1 MSAWPLVAL
10 DDVFEI
16 ARGGSPR
23 PIDAYL
29 TEDILGINWIMI
41 GDASAGS
48 KYITKTKK
56 RIRSEG
62 AKRSRSVKPGDFL
75 LTNSMSFGKPYIM
88 RTDGCIH
95 DGWLVLSPRK
105 DNVDPDFFYHL
116 LGSEAVYSEFERRAS
131 GATVKNLNIDLVK
144 GVKVAVPSLQEQRR
158 IAEVLDRADALRTKR
173 RAALAQLDSLIQSI
187 FLDMFGDP
195 RLNPHD
201 WQLYPLKELGRVKT
215 GGTPPSAKSG
225 MFDGPIPFVTPGDL
239 ESESAVKRSLTVDGA
254 AEVVTVRA
262 GSALVCCIG
271 TIGKMGKVLTR
282 SAFNQQIN
290 AIEWAE
296 LIDDDFG
303 LATLRFLK
311 PQISRLGS
319 STTVPILKKSLF
331 EQIELPVPPLELQHD
346 FCRRLSKV
354 EALKDAQRKALIE
367 LDELFSSLQNRAFRG
382 EL

>member
-1 MSAWPLVAL
+1 MSSWPSITL

-23 PIDAYL
+23 PIEAYI
-29 TEDILGINWIMI
+29 TDDVSGINWIMI
-41 GDASAGS
+41 GDASEGS
-48 KYITKTKK
+48 KYITGTRK
-56 RIRSEG
+56 RIRPEG
-62 AKRSRSVKPGDFL
+62 ASRSRSVKSGDFL
-75 LTNSMSFGKPYIM
+75 LTNSMSFGKPYIL

-105 DNVDPDFFYHL
+105 DDVDRDFFYYL
-116 LGSEAVYSEFERRAS
+116 LGSKAVYAEFARRAA

-144 GVKVAVPSLQEQRR
+144 GVKVAVPPLVEQRR
-158 IAEVLDRADALRTKR
+158 IAATLDRAEELRTKR
-173 RAALAQLDSLIQSI
+173 FAALTHLDHLAEAI

-201 WQLYPLKELGRVKT
+201 WKLRPLKELGVVRT
-215 GGTPPSAKSG
+215 GGTPSSAKSG

-239 ESESAVKRSLTVDGA
+239 ESKSAVKRSLTVDGA
-254 AEVVTVRA
+254 AEVGTVRA
-262 GSALVCCIG
+262 GSTLVCCIG
-271 TIGKMGKVLTR
+271 TIGKMAKVLTR

-290 AIEWAE
+290 AIEWTE
-296 LIDDDFG
+296 LVDDDFG
-303 LATLRFLK
+303 LAALRFLK
-311 PQISRLGS
+311 PQIARWGS

-346 FCRRLSKV
+346 FRRRVSKV
-354 EALKDAQRKALIE
+354 EALKDAQRKALAE
-367 LDELFSSLQNRAFRG
+367 LNVLFGSLQDRAFRG